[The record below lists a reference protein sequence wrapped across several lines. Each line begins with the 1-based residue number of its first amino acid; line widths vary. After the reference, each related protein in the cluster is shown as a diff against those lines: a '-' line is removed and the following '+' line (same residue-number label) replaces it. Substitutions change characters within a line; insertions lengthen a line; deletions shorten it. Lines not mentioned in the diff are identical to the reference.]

1 MCVCVVHVTI
11 YLCGCTYMYMY
22 MQSCQH
28 VCTYVHV
35 LYTIYFLSGSTHPL
49 LKEITQEVLLV
60 RRRDIP
66 PLPHLNVDQ
75 DHVTNTELGMIEFL
89 FDVHIFINTCTY
101 YYDNIVSEKQKS
113 PTRKRSRSRS
123 PHGRHRSKSPHN
135 R

>member
-1 MCVCVVHVTI
+1 
-11 YLCGCTYMYMY
+11 MYI
-22 MQSCQH
+22 H
-28 VCTYVHV
+28 VHV
-35 LYTIYFLSGSTHPL
+35 LYIIYFLSGSTHPL

-123 PHGRHRSKSPHN
+123 PHGRYRSKSPHN